1 MLPCVIV
8 INGFIKY
15 ISSYFF
21 PNIYT
26 FYNVKPEKQQL
37 VFIDLHKCV
46 TVWNIK
52 KGVTTSMV
60 NLQYIFTIKFNSNHS
75 TQYEPSAYQ

>member
-46 TVWNIK
+46 TV
-52 KGVTTSMV
+52 
-60 NLQYIFTIKFNSNHS
+60 
-75 TQYEPSAYQ
+75 